1 MNKLAAQWRA
11 INWPLIIPNVIVQ
24 MICWSYVPL
33 AYAVGISTTSF
44 KIHLAPLFIYE
55 LLAAFTIVI
64 MYEHHLRSALN
75 LPVLLATVIFAFSG
89 LWNGNVLLVAL
100 LVLFP
105 LTMLLIQTGML
116 DRPAETGLIA
126 YSLTFCFSIP
136 IALVRLTTGFVAASY
151 IQDLLPLFAIVL
163 FYQTVPFVSHNNH
176 RMLDQVITG
185 IFAIACLCLR
195 SLKLPV
201 IVAVIIIVVSWFI
214 MQQRDDL
221 DKQMA
226 LVSFTEMLVII
237 LTYWS

>member
-11 INWPLIIPNVIVQ
+11 INWPLIIPNVVVQ

-33 AYAVGISTTSF
+33 AYAVGVSTTSF
-44 KIHLAPLFIYE
+44 KIHLAPLFLYE
-55 LLAAFTIVI
+55 VLAAFTIVM

-75 LPVLLATVIFAFSG
+75 LPVLVATIILSFSG
-89 LWNGNVLLVAL
+89 LWHGNVLLVAL

-105 LTMLLIQTGML
+105 VTMLLIQLGLL
-116 DRPAETGLIA
+116 DAPAETGLIT

-136 IALVRLTTGFVAASY
+136 IALVRLTTGFVAGSY
-151 IQDLLPLFAIVL
+151 IKELLPLLAIVL
-163 FYQTVPFVSHNNH
+163 FYQTVPFLSQSNR
-176 RMLDQVITG
+176 RMVDQVLTG
-185 IFAIACLCLR
+185 AFAVACLCLR

-201 IVAVIIIVVSWFI
+201 IIAVVTIVISWFV